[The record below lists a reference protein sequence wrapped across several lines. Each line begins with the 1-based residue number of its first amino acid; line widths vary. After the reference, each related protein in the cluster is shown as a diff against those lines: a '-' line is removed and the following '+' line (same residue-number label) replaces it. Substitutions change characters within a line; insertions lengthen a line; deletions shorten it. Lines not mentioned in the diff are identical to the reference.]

1 MEEKIFRLKEVG
13 KEDAAKTETVDYLS
27 LPEYAPFSYN
37 EYVKNPSRKVITRTG
52 IEVHKIEYLPGTDF
66 PCRITLLLP
75 NGSVQCYTVT
85 KDGHEYKSDLDIFF
99 DDTVRIPRYK
109 ATSHS
114 ETITESSDISD
125 ESTDY
130 LKIKREDFEELR
142 SQKDSLMAKVA
153 EIGLEL
159 QDCEKANK
167 ELRKKISRDTR
178 CIESTDYLKIK
189 KDDFE
194 ELRNQAES
202 LQSHPPT
209 EDDSVSKGALTV
221 SGDVSETYLASLL
234 AKRGYK
240 GELVKETDIRTDKN
254 IVGTKKEIIKIGN

>member
-1 MEEKIFRLKEVG
+1 M
-13 KEDAAKTETVDYLS
+13 
-27 LPEYAPFSYN
+27 
-37 EYVKNPSRKVITRTG
+37 
-52 IEVHKIEYLPGTDF
+52 
-66 PCRITLLLP
+66 
-75 NGSVQCYTVT
+75 
-85 KDGHEYKSDLDIFF
+85 
-99 DDTVRIPRYK
+99 
-109 ATSHS
+109 
-114 ETITESSDISD
+114 SDISD
-125 ESTDY
+125 
-130 LKIKREDFEELR
+130 
-142 SQKDSLMAKVA
+142 
-153 EIGLEL
+153 
-159 QDCEKANK
+159 
-167 ELRKKISRDTR
+167 
-178 CIESTDYLKIK
+178 ESTDYLKIK

>member
-13 KEDAAKTETVDYLS
+13 KEDAAKTETADYLS

-130 LKIKREDFEELR
+130 LKIK
-142 SQKDSLMAKVA
+142 
-153 EIGLEL
+153 
-159 QDCEKANK
+159 
-167 ELRKKISRDTR
+167 
-178 CIESTDYLKIK
+178 

>member
-1 MEEKIFRLKEVG
+1 MEEEIFRLKEVG

-167 ELRKKISRDTR
+167 ELRKKISSDNRL
-178 CIESTDYLKIK
+178 IEPTDK
-189 KDDFE
+189 
-194 ELRNQAES
+194 ELF
-202 LQSHPPT
+202 
-209 EDDSVSKGALTV
+209 DI
-221 SGDVSETYLASLL
+221 L
-234 AKRGYK
+234 AKRGYF
-240 GELVKETDIRTDKN
+240 
-254 IVGTKKEIIKIGN
+254 GTLKLCTEVHIGNIGNVDSKKYIYENKTPEETPEGSI

>member
-1 MEEKIFRLKEVG
+1 MEEEIFRLKEVG

-52 IEVHKIEYLPGTDF
+52 IEVHKIEYLAGTDF
-66 PCRITLLLP
+66 PCRITLILP

-85 KDGHEYKSDLDIFF
+85 KDGREYKSDLDIFF

-114 ETITESSDISD
+114 ETIIEPSDTSD

-130 LKIKREDFEELR
+130 LKIK
-142 SQKDSLMAKVA
+142 K
-153 EIGLEL
+153 G
-159 QDCEKANK
+159 
-167 ELRKKISRDTR
+167 
-178 CIESTDYLKIK
+178 
-189 KDDFE
+189 DFE

-202 LQSHPPT
+202 LQK
-209 EDDSVSKGALTV
+209 ENDVLSKKNEETLTV
-221 SGDVSETYLASLL
+221 SRDVTEAYLVSLL
-234 AKRGYK
+234 AKKGYK
-240 GELVKETDIRTDKN
+240 GELVKETDIWANDKVGTN
-254 IVGTKKEIIKIGN
+254 IVGTKKEIIKIGD